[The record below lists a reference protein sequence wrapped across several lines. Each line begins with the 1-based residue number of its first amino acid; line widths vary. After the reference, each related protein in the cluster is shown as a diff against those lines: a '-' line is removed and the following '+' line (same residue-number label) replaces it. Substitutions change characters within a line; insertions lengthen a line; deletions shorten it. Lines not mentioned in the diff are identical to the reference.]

1 MTKHKEMHSQLES
14 KEEEKH
20 PIQRREK
27 KSHNLELI
35 NHIYNKYQIITQ
47 EKKARNNK
55 STEQRPE
62 SATSGCDLMSLIVVR
77 LKVTRSIAAVVAE
90 LFVSMSH
97 G

>member
-55 STEQRPE
+55 STE
-62 SATSGCDLMSLIVVR
+62 
-77 LKVTRSIAAVVAE
+77 
-90 LFVSMSH
+90 VSFFPVMV
-97 G
+97 